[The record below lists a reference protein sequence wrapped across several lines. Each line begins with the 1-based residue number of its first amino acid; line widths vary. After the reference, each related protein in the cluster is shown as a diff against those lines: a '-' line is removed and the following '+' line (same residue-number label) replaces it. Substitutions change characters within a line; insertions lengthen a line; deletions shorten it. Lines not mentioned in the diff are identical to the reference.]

1 MRTLS
6 AWAPVILW
14 AALILSAAND
24 RFSDAQTSGWLE
36 SFFGSL
42 PPEVNVILRKSAHVA
57 EYAVLTLL
65 AWRARRT
72 LATPLLIAFAVACT
86 DETLQALTISRTGTL
101 VDLVWD
107 MTGAILALT
116 LWPGSRARLLRR
128 VRSDE

>member
-14 AALILSAAND
+14 TALILSAAND
-24 RFSDAQTSGWLE
+24 RFSDAQTNSWLE
-36 SFFGSL
+36 HFFGSL
-42 PPEVNVILRKSAHVA
+42 PPEVNVLLRKGAHVA

-72 LATPLLIAFAVACT
+72 LVTPLLIAFAVACA
-86 DETLQALTISRTGTL
+86 DETLQAMTTSRTGTV
-101 VDLVWD
+101 VDVVWD

-116 LWPGSRARLLRR
+116 LLPAARARLLRR
-128 VRSDE
+128 GTRNE